1 MSDSTAAWVFPGQ
14 GSQYAG
20 MGKELAA
27 TDADASAF
35 LQAAD
40 AALGFSL
47 TDLMFAGGAEALVP
61 TPIQQP
67 AILALSVA
75 YLDVLRK
82 HEQLPVPAYVAG
94 HSLGEYSALVA
105 AGSLDPL
112 DAVTLVRKRGELMQE
127 HGAGSM
133 AALIGLDEPAVEAI
147 ASESGV
153 EIANYNSPGQITVS
167 GRTPEVER
175 AIALAKGRGAKRAIM
190 LGVSG
195 AFHSSLMA
203 PVVDGMRPL
212 IEQTEVRAARVPLV
226 TNVTAQPI
234 THPDDIRQEL
244 LDQICASVRWTDVVR
259 FLTDHGVTTFVE
271 IGPGKVLSGLI
282 ARIARGSA
290 TMQADAMVQAIT
302 VA

>member
-1 MSDSTAAWVFPGQ
+1 MSDATVAWVFPGQ
-14 GSQYAG
+14 GAQYAG

-27 TDADASAF
+27 SDADAKALF
-35 LQAAD
+35 DGAD

-47 TDLMFAGGAEALVP
+47 TALMFGDDAGALVP
-61 TPIQQP
+61 TPVQQP
-67 AILALSVA
+67 AIVAVSIADLAI
-75 YLDVLRK
+75 LRK
-82 HEQLPVPAYVAG
+82 HDQLPAPAYVAG

-112 DAVTLVRKRGELMQE
+112 EAITLVRARGELMQE

-133 AALIGLDEPAVEAI
+133 AALIGLDESAVEAI
-147 ASESGV
+147 VSATGV

-167 GRTPEVER
+167 GRTPDVER
-175 AIALAKGRGAKRAIM
+175 AMTLAKERGAKRAVM

-212 IEQTEVRAARVPLV
+212 VEQAQVREARVPLV
-226 TNVTAQPI
+226 TNVNAAPI

-259 FLTDHGVTTFVE
+259 FLSGQGVTTYVE

-282 ARIARGSA
+282 ARIARGST
-290 TMQADAMVQAIT
+290 TMQADTMVQAIF
-302 VA
+302 AA